1 VLKKAPIFVNK
12 ILHKTGLTNLS
23 KISIFYSMSTILLN
37 SDFKDPI
44 ELIKFAKD
52 YWQIREEL
60 AYMYKLKRKT
70 NDDKEQL
77 DLDKTIDVLRMML
90 RNHYSWSLINTD
102 KIRNAIE
109 VERKHR
115 YEGHKNKFRPY
126 GYCGWDQH
134 EPHR

>member
-1 VLKKAPIFVNK
+1 M
-12 ILHKTGLTNLS
+12 S
-23 KISIFYSMSTILLN
+23 KILLN

-52 YWQIREEL
+52 YWQIREEI

-77 DLDKTIDVLRMML
+77 DLDKTIEVLRKML
-90 RNHYSWSLINTD
+90 AKHYIWGLIHTD
-102 KIRNAIE
+102 SIRNAIE

-115 YEGHKNKFRPY
+115 YCGHKNRLIPVK
-126 GYCGWDQH
+126 WDEH